1 MTIRRADSLVLL
13 IDVQE
18 RLAPAIEGGG
28 QIVQRLELL
37 LHSARRLEVPALAS
51 EQYRKGLGLTL
62 ATLCEYLPP
71 ERRLE
76 KLAFSA
82 WREPGFA
89 EAIRKQGKQQI
100 LIGGM
105 ECHVCV
111 LQTAL
116 DLLGE
121 GYEVYLLR
129 DAVGS
134 RSGRDLEAGLTRM
147 ERAGAIPSTVEM
159 AVFEWLE
166 RAGTPDFKDLIDHIK

>member
-1 MTIRRADSLVLL
+1 MAIRRADSLVLM

-18 RLAPAIEGGG
+18 RLAPAIDGGG
-28 QIVQRLELL
+28 QAVQRLELL
-37 LHSARRLEVPALAS
+37 LHAAQRFGVPALAS

-62 ATLCEYLPP
+62 ATLCDYLPP

-89 EAIRKQGKQQI
+89 ESIRKEGKGQI
-100 LIGGM
+100 LVAGM

-111 LQTAL
+111 MQTAL
-116 DLLGE
+116 DLLE
-121 GYEVYLLR
+121 AGYEVYLLR

-134 RSGRDLEAGLTRM
+134 RRPRDRDAGLARM
-147 ERAGAIPSTVEM
+147 EQAGARPATVEM
-159 AVFEWLE
+159 VVFEWLE
-166 RAGTPDFKDLIDHIK
+166 RAGTPEFKELIDLIK